1 MKKVL
6 SKAAGIL
13 FSVFGIAILGLLM
26 SLTFGALGKLFP
38 DNFMN
43 QIWGLVLFDIAAMI
57 WALAFVFKSES
68 TGQYAVAA
76 IGFVAAFV
84 GTLGMVAVE
93 VLLSGQEYVEVQSW
107 VGQWMVYGFII
118 VTAIHSAL
126 LYAHHATAP
135 DIHQKINVGVAR
147 GEIVTTAI
155 TQAVNS
161 LEVEKQALA
170 RSIHDGIVAQV
181 KRDLGIPASSRHVL
195 DLPALP
201 VDNPTPYP
209 VTFAKDAPIPLSW
222 EWLRSKFPKA
232 KTETPAPIMEE
243 QPKSGNPFPDENESA

>member
-6 SKAAGIL
+6 GTAAGYL
-13 FSVFGIAILGLLM
+13 FAAFGIAILGLLV

-38 DNFMN
+38 DNFTN
-43 QIWGLVLFDIAAMI
+43 QIWGLVLFDVAAMI

-68 TGQYAVAA
+68 AAQYAVAA

-93 VLLSGQEYVEVQSW
+93 VLLSGQQYVEVQSW

-118 VTAIHSAL
+118 VTAIHAAL

-135 DIHQKINVGVAR
+135 DIHQRINVGVAR

-155 TQAVNS
+155 NQATNR
-161 LEVEKQALA
+161 LEVEKESLA
-170 RSIHDGIVAQV
+170 RSIHDDIVAQV
-181 KRDLGIPASSRHVL
+181 KRDLGIPTSNHVL

-201 VDNPTPYP
+201 VDNSAPYP
-209 VTFAKDAPIPLSW
+209 VTFAKETAIPLSW
-222 EWLRSKFPKA
+222 HWLRSKFTKPKPV
-232 KTETPAPIMEE
+232 TNTNPEPATD
-243 QPKSGNPFPDENESA
+243 QSSQASGDHS